1 MRTSGWNSAMACS
14 LFIIWLATQ
23 AFQWV
28 WNDARFCVFLIVRK
42 SSNVNPQATTTSVN
56 VHSTNYRLAAF
67 VTSISCYR
75 SLFLGTQLFSTLS
88 SCGSLSFATL
98 RLVNWD
104 MISHKSTDTISRKI
118 FDYSFL
124 KKCLYLSLFPSTV
137 SMSAVL
143 RRRRA
148 KKYLRY
154 SRLQIPQRLT
164 FRA

>member
-1 MRTSGWNSAMACS
+1 MSMSAPQIVDLYHRYRATGAYFHAWRFS
-14 LFIIWLATQ
+14 QQIFELWLS
-23 AFQWV
+23 
-28 WNDARFCVFLIVRK
+28 R
-42 SSNVNPQATTTSVN
+42 
-56 VHSTNYRLAAF
+56 
-67 VTSISCYR
+67 
-75 SLFLGTQLFSTLS
+75 
-88 SCGSLSFATL
+88 FATL

-124 KKCLYLSLFPSTV
+124 EKCLYLSLFPSTV

-148 KKYLRY
+148 KKYLLY
-154 SRLQIPQRLT
+154 SRLRIPQRLT